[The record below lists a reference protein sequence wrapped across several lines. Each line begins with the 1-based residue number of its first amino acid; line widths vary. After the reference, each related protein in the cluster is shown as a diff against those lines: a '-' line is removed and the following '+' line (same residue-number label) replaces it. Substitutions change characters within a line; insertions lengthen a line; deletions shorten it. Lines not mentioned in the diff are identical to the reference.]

1 MISCPFCGY
10 EAAES
15 MKFCPNCG
23 AALNV
28 NNNQQDYNADY
39 QQNNYSQQG
48 FNPQYQQYN
57 YGQQYGYNQYGQN
70 NYGNQYGGFENPED
84 VPSTGFNVLSFFFP
98 LIGLILYLVWND
110 KKPRR
115 AKAAGKAALIGFIT
129 GIVFNIVVYV
139 LSALA
144 GFTMFSYIY

>member
-1 MISCPFCGY
+1 MYCPNCGKPVQDGTRY
-10 EAAES
+10 
-15 MKFCPNCG
+15 CPNCG

-115 AKAAGKAALIGFIT
+115 AKAVGKAALIGFIM

>member
-10 EAAES
+10 ETAES

-115 AKAAGKAALIGFIT
+115 AKAVGKAALIGFIT